1 MVNKVIDMSGFA
13 YSRDYEVVQRMRPEP
28 MTESERAAQARIA
41 DLDFDIFTH
50 KMQMIALEGKETTM
64 KLGASTAMRWGD
76 VAFGIFTAQ
85 GDLAVCATGIYHHAV
100 LGQIPLKYIVKHW
113 VKEQSVGVETGDAFF
128 YNDPFY
134 AGVHNADM
142 GLAIPVFH
150 DGNLVCFVGA
160 AVHTGECGGS
170 EPGGTSPTARTKYD
184 EGMLIPPIKIGEN
197 FRLKEDLLNMLA
209 AMTRDPRTMILDI
222 KARLAAARTAERRI
236 LDLIGGQGPEFFIG
250 ALRKVLSVTGA
261 AARAKVSRL
270 NDGIYR
276 QPRFLDNVGTGPGLT
291 KVNLTVIKQ
300 GDTITLDL
308 SNSSPMVAGKPINSY
323 FQGIIGLMMVYCCGW
338 LFHDLPAN
346 NGLLEAIDWR
356 FPDDTLVNAHGE
368 VSTSMAPVV
377 QVCFTQGMFLCGAR
391 MIYSEFP
398 SHAVAAWFSGFAIPV
413 YGGINQAGDPVSDIT
428 PEINATGAG
437 ARPDMDGVDSA
448 GAFFATLSDCSDVE
462 ATEADRPF
470 LYTFRNYFNGSY
482 GHGCYRGG
490 AGVGLGLMVHHVPML
505 GVGGMG
511 AGARFPMTLGL
522 FGGYAVPPTFVQMV
536 HGSNLTELYAAGS
549 DRLPR
554 NLAQVYSDTN
564 PEQGKRTLH
573 DIAMAVKPFRNGDT
587 FYVPVGGGGGYGD
600 VLERDP
606 EAVMRDLR
614 NGLTTHQAARDIY
627 HVVYEEK
634 TFRVD
639 SKATGLKRQQ
649 VRDDRKQRGK
659 TFEEFVGTWEKLR
672 PAPETIVHY
681 GNYPDPDTGFDTI
694 TRQAVNQ

>member
-1 MVNKVIDMSGFA
+1 MTGFA
-13 YSRDYEVVQRMRPEP
+13 YTPDYEIVQRMRPEP
-28 MTESERAAQARIA
+28 MTDAETKAQQGIA
-41 DLDFDIFTH
+41 DLDFEIFNH
-50 KMQMIALEGKETTM
+50 KMHMIALEGKETTM

-76 VAFGIFTAQ
+76 VAFGVFTAQ

-113 VKEQSVGVETGDAFF
+113 LKEPSVGVREGDAFF

-150 DGNLVCFVGA
+150 DRQLVCFVGA

-184 EGMLIPPIKIGEN
+184 EGLLVPPIKIGEN
-197 FRLKEDLLNMLA
+197 FRLKEDMLNMLA
-209 AMTRDPRTMILDI
+209 SMTRDPRTMVLDI

-236 LDLIGGQGPEFFIG
+236 HDLIEKQGSEFFIG
-250 ALRKVLSVTGA
+250 CLRKVLSVTGA
-261 AARAKVSRL
+261 AARARIRQL

-291 KVNLTVIKQ
+291 RVNLTVIKK
-300 GDTITLDL
+300 GDTLTLDL
-308 SNSSPMVAGKPINSY
+308 SGSSPMAAGKPINCY

-356 FPDDTLVNAHGE
+356 FPEDSLVNAKGDL
-368 VSTSMAPVV
+368 STSMAPVV
-377 QVCFTQGMFLCGAR
+377 QVCFTMGMFLCGSR

-413 YGGINQAGDPVSDIT
+413 YGGVNQAGDPVSDIT
-428 PEINATGAG
+428 PEINATGSG

-448 GAFFATLSDCSDVE
+448 GAFFATMSDCSDIE

-470 LYTFRNYFNGSY
+470 LYTFRNYFNSSY
-482 GHGCYRGG
+482 GHGRYRGG

-536 HGSNLTELYAAGS
+536 HESNLKQLGAAGNAN
-549 DRLPR
+549 LPR
-554 NLAQVYSDTN
+554 NLAQVYSKEN
-564 PEQGKRTLH
+564 PETGNRQLH
-573 DIAMAVKPFRNGDT
+573 DIAMSVEPFRNGDT
-587 FYVPVGGGGGYGD
+587 FYVPVGGGAGYGD

-606 EAVMRDLR
+606 QAVIKDLH
-614 NGLTTHQAARDIY
+614 NGMTTHSAARNVY
-627 HVVYEEK
+627 HVVYDEK
-634 TFRVD
+634 TLRLD
-639 SKATGLKRQQ
+639 PEATAAEREH
-649 VRDDRKQRGK
+649 VRAERIRNARPYS
-659 TFEEFVGTWEKLR
+659 EFVEQWQKLR
-672 PAPETIVHY
+672 PPQDALVFY
-681 GNYPDPDTGFDTI
+681 GNYPDPEI
-694 TRQAVNQ
+694 TEEVSVPAVVNM

>member
-1 MVNKVIDMSGFA
+1 MSGFA
-13 YSRDYEVVQRMRPEP
+13 YTPDFEVVQRMRPES
-28 MTESERAAQARIA
+28 MTEAERAAQDQIA

-50 KMQMIALEGKETTM
+50 KMHMIALEGKETTM

-76 VAFGIFTAQ
+76 VAFGIFTTQ

-113 VKEQSVGVETGDAFF
+113 VNEPSVGVREGDAFF

-142 GLAIPVFH
+142 GLAVPVFH
-150 DGNLVCFVGA
+150 GGRLVCFVGA

-170 EPGGTSPTARTKYD
+170 EPGGTSPSARTRYE
-184 EGMLIPPIKIGEN
+184 EGLRVPPIKIGEE

-209 AMTRDPRTMILDI
+209 SMTRDPRTMVLDI

-236 LDLIGGQGPEFFIG
+236 HDLIERQGKDFFIG
-250 ALRKVLSVTGA
+250 ALRRVLTVTGA
-261 AARAKVSRL
+261 AAKAKVRRL
-270 NDGIYR
+270 NDGVYR

-291 KVNLTVIKQ
+291 KVNLTLIKK

-308 SNSSPMVAGKPINSY
+308 SGSSPMVADKPINSY
-323 FQGIIGLMMVYCCGW
+323 FQGIIGLTMVYLCGW

-346 NGLLEAIDWR
+346 NGLLEAIDWS
-356 FPDDTLVNAHGE
+356 FPDDSLVNARGD

-391 MIYSEFP
+391 MIFSEFP

-413 YGGINQAGDPVSDIT
+413 YGGVNQFGDPVSDIT

-470 LYTFRNYFNGSY
+470 LYTFRNFFDNSY
-482 GHGCYRGG
+482 GHGRFRGG
-490 AGVGLGLMVHHVPML
+490 AGVGVGLMIHHVPGL
-505 GVGGMG
+505 GLGGMG

-522 FGGYAVPPTFVQMV
+522 FGGYAVPPTFLQMV
-536 HGSNLTELYAAGS
+536 HNSNLKQLKSSAGA
-549 DRLPR
+549 RVPR
-554 NLAQVYSDTN
+554 NLADVYSSSN
-564 PEQGKRTLH
+564 PEQGERHLH
-573 DIAMAVKPFRNGDT
+573 DIAMAVRPFRNGDT

-600 VLERDP
+600 VLERET
-606 EAVMRDLR
+606 EAVMRDLSR
-614 NGLTTHQAARDIY
+614 KLTTHWAARNVY
-627 HVVYEEK
+627 HVVYDEQSL
-634 TFRVD
+634 RVD
-639 SKATGLKRQQ
+639 MAATEAERCGVREERKR
-649 VRDDRKQRGK
+649 RGRPYA
-659 TFEEFVGTWEKLR
+659 EFVAKWQCLR
-672 PAPETIVHY
+672 PRPETIAYY
-681 GNYPDPDTGFDTI
+681 GDYPDPGTSPASPH
-694 TRQAVNQ
+694 AVTVAGWQDR